1 MFNGTDAAVHAV
13 YHAASEQSRRMGS
26 GFVGSEHL
34 LLAAAAADGP
44 TGDVL
49 RAHGCV
55 ADRIAAVVRDLA
67 GLSASVAADCAAAG
81 RIGINFDDL
90 LQVDEIRA
98 RLQPSPPV
106 HRVLPLGWR
115 KAQRRCA
122 AASPPIAGD
131 AQGACEA
138 ALWLALA
145 NWHQWLT
152 DNHLGQVLLGW
163 SRGSVFVADRAGVD
177 RTAALTVLRSAN
189 PPRRRVRQGHLSR
202 ARALAA

>member
-1 MFNGTDAAVHAV
+1 MFNGTDAAVHAL
-13 YHAASEQSRRMGS
+13 YRAASEQSLRMAS

-34 LLAAAAADGP
+34 LLATAATEGA

-55 ADRIAAVVRDLA
+55 PDRIEAVVRDLA

-81 RIGINFDDL
+81 RIGINFDEL
-90 LQVDEIRA
+90 LKVDEIRA
-98 RLQPSPPV
+98 RLQPSSPA

-115 KAQRRCA
+115 KSQRRCA

-145 NWHQWLT
+145 GWHRSLT
-152 DNHLGQVLLGW
+152 VAHLGQVLLGW
-163 SRGSVFVADRAGVD
+163 SRGSVFVADQAGTDRAGAL
-177 RTAALTVLRSAN
+177 AALRLAN
-189 PPRRRVRQGHLSR
+189 PPRRRVRQGHLNR
-202 ARALAA
+202 ARAVAA